1 MTSHFENHSAIRMGF
16 LRTRGEQE
24 ISKLATFRERTNN
37 FLRFSSE
44 FGDMMMLVFALSLA
58 MIASLVTA
66 TAVAVH
72 NEADK
77 SRVKIAAKTRRILR

>member
-1 MTSHFENHSAIRMGF
+1 
-16 LRTRGEQE
+16 
-24 ISKLATFRERTNN
+24 
-37 FLRFSSE
+37 
-44 FGDMMMLVFALSLA
+44 MLVLALSFA

-77 SRVKIAAKTRRILR
+77 SRVKVAARTRRIMR